1 MITVFNSELNDG
13 VIQSINELLEKDVS
27 PKIAFNFMKIT
38 TNIQGIVDKKN
49 EIYNKILQKYATPDP
64 DTPNS
69 FKVSEEFIQK
79 FQSDMKELNDIKHE
93 FNIDK
98 IKIEDFN
105 LEDNIKAKDLFNLK
119 FIFDL
124 DIPEV
129 TTTGDDNFKK
139 YDVSS
144 EEVI

>member
-105 LEDNIKAKDLFNLK
+105 LEDNIKAKDLFNLYL
-119 FIFDL
+119 I
-124 DIPEV
+124 
-129 TTTGDDNFKK
+129 
-139 YDVSS
+139 
-144 EEVI
+144 